1 MFNSIAPAANAKHR
15 FDGYWTNKITGTLKK
30 KSGQKKGS
38 PVSSLTTPES
48 SPATSPEQSMRRVAL
63 TSLAGTS
70 IEWFDF
76 FIYATAAALVFPT
89 VFFAEDMPRYLSLIA
104 SYLTFA
110 VGFLARP
117 IGGIAFGH
125 FGDRFGRKKA
135 LVTALLMMGIA
146 TTLIGLVPPFATVGV
161 LAPVMLI
168 VLRFVQ
174 GLAVGG
180 QWGGAMLLVTENAPP
195 NRRGFY
201 GAFAQAGAPVGFILA
216 SLAFLIT
223 TASVSEEAF
232 MAWGW
237 RIPFLA
243 SVVLI
248 GLSLFV
254 QLKLEDTPAF
264 RELQALRKA
273 AGPTVTPERSPV
285 LEVLATYP
293 RQIILAAGAF
303 LAAQVT
309 FYILI
314 VFVVSYATNP
324 EGLNLTRSTILT
336 AGLIASFLQIPA
348 LFLSA
353 SFSDRYGRR
362 GIYMLGAALLGVWAF
377 AIFPL
382 IDTGSFLLITLALA
396 GGQIFIAMMYGPQ
409 AALLTEL
416 FSTHVRYSGASLG
429 YQIGAILGGSLA
441 PIIATALY
449 ASYDSTI
456 GIAIYIA
463 IACALTLLSILLL
476 SETFKTDLTEIGAN
490 ATAEVSSEIS

>member
-1 MFNSIAPAANAKHR
+1 
-15 FDGYWTNKITGTLKK
+15 
-30 KSGQKKGS
+30 
-38 PVSSLTTPES
+38 
-48 SPATSPEQSMRRVAL
+48 MRRVAL

-89 VFFAEDMPRYLSLIA
+89 VFFAEDMPRSLSLIA
-104 SYLTFA
+104 SFMTFA

-117 IGGIAFGH
+117 IGGILFGH
-125 FGDRFGRKKA
+125 YGDRVGRKKTLVFA
-135 LVTALLMMGIA
+135 LMMMGIA
-146 TTLIGLVPPFATVGV
+146 TTLIGLLPSYATAGV

-201 GAFAQAGAPVGFILA
+201 GAFAQAGAPVGLILA
-216 SLAFLIT
+216 NLAFLIT
-223 TASVSEEAF
+223 TASVSDEAF
-232 MAWGW
+232 MTWGW

-243 SVVLI
+243 SVALI
-248 GLSLFV
+248 GLSLYV
-254 QLKLEDTPAF
+254 QLRLEDTPAF
-264 RELQALRKA
+264 RELQALKEAKA
-273 AGPTVTPERSPV
+273 ESTAVPTRSPV
-285 LEVLATYP
+285 LEALATYP

-314 VFVVSYATNP
+314 TFVVAYTTNP
-324 EGLNLTRSTILT
+324 DGLGLSRSTILS
-336 AGLIASFLQIPA
+336 AVLVSSFLQIPA
-348 LFLSA
+348 LFISA
-353 SFSDRYGRR
+353 SLSDKYGRR

-377 AIFPL
+377 FLFPL
-382 IDTGSFLLITLALA
+382 IDTGSFLLITVAVCV
-396 GGQIFIAMMYGPQ
+396 GQILIALMYGPQ

-429 YQIGAILGGSLA
+429 YQIGAILGGALA
-441 PIIATALY
+441 PIIATAIY
-449 ASYDSTI
+449 ATYDSTV
-456 GIAIYIA
+456 GISIYIA
-463 IACALTLLSILLL
+463 IACALTLLSVFLL
-476 SETFKTDLTEIGAN
+476 SETYKTDLREDPATNATGEDPAN
-490 ATAEVSSEIS
+490 AT